1 MAYKFKVSAKR
12 SNLMRRIKSERT
24 TPEILLYRALRKEK
38 IRFKSHYGGLA
49 GKTDVVLIDK
59 KIAIFVDG
67 EFWHGYKWREKKEKL
82 KANREYWI
90 PKIERNI
97 ARDQLNNKKLKKC
110 GWRVI
115 RLWQHKIT
123 KDLPKCLMKIKKIR
137 KMALK

>member
-12 SNLMRRIKSERT
+12 SNLMRRIKSEKT
-24 TPEILLYRALRKEK
+24 TPEILLYKVLRKEK

-49 GKTDVVLIDK
+49 GKPDVVLIDK

-97 ARDQLNNKKLKKC
+97 ARDKFINKELKKC

-115 RLWQHKIT
+115 RFWQHQIT
-123 KDLPKCLMKIKKIR
+123 KDLPKCLMKIKKTR
-137 KMALK
+137 KMVLK

>member
-12 SNLMRRIKSERT
+12 SNLMRRIKSEKT
-24 TPEILLYRALRKEK
+24 TPEILLYKALRKEK
-38 IRFKSHYGGLA
+38 IRFKSHCGGLA
-49 GKTDVVLIDK
+49 GKPDVVFIDK

-67 EFWHGYKWREKKEKL
+67 EFWHGYKWREKKGKL

-97 ARDQLNNKKLKKC
+97 ARDKLINKKLKKC

-115 RLWQHKIT
+115 RFWQHQIT